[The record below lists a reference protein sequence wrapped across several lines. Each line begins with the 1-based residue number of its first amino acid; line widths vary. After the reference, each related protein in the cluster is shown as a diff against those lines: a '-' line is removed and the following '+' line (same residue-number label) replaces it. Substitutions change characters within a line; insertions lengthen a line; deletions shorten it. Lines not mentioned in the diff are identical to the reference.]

1 MTLIACMMTWFA
13 CSDDVALCHA
23 QKEQRKVDKARHEE
37 ERKRRI
43 AEREKKEEE
52 EFQKRQKVSRPV
64 HRKRLLAVV
73 VLAEIDE
80 SCKFLAVGGGGNA
93 ALVYN
98 ILHIQCCA
106 IVTIS
111 WTRCVFL

>member
-1 MTLIACMMTWFA
+1 MTWFA

-23 QKEQRKVDKARHEE
+23 QKEQRKIDKARHEE

-80 SCKFLAVGGGGNA
+80 TCKFLAAGGGGNV

-98 ILHIQCCA
+98 ILRIQCCA
-106 IVTIS
+106 IVAIS